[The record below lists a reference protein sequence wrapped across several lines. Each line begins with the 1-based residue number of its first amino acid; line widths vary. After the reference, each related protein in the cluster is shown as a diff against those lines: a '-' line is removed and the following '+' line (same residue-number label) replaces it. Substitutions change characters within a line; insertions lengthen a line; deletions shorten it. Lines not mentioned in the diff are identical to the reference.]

1 MKRPKPQ
8 WDTSKLR
15 LLDEH
20 ADRNRQPNRTRN
32 PGRHGPRAHATR
44 GVPGHSPQPATTA
57 GRPPSGAAASP
68 HRSVPRYVRWLEQR
82 HGRWA
87 RLGLAVL
94 VAIVAAGL
102 IAAAHH
108 NPAQMEL
115 GLAGALLG
123 TGVGVGTYGTNMWQ
137 QLTPT
142 HPAYQWTATGVLTLG
157 EVIFWGAIVALIA
170 MAAMIVISVMLI
182 VAALWLV
189 AAMFSD

>member
-1 MKRPKPQ
+1 MKRSKPQ
-8 WDTSKLR
+8 WDTAKLR

-20 ADRNRQPNRTRN
+20 ADRNRQPNHPRN

-44 GVPGHSPQPATTA
+44 GVPGSSPQPATT
-57 GRPPSGAAASP
+57 GRRPPSGATASP
-68 HRSVPRYVRWLEQR
+68 HRPVPRYARWLEQR

-87 RLGLAVL
+87 RLGLAAL
-94 VAIVAAGL
+94 VAVLAAAL

-123 TGVGVGTYGTNMWQ
+123 TGVGVASYGTNMWQ

-157 EVIFWGAIVALIA
+157 EAILWAAVMALIA
-170 MAAMIVISVMLI
+170 MTAMILISVMLI
-182 VAALWLV
+182 GAILWLL
-189 AAMFSD
+189 AAMISD